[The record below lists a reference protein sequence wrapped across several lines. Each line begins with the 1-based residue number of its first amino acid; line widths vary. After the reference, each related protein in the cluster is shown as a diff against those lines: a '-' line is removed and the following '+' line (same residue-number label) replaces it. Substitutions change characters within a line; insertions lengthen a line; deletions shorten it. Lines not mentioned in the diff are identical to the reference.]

1 MLDRVTQKWS
11 DLIGAIPRKR
21 GRISGHGVRI
31 QAGSGV
37 IGARLDSFD
46 CRQRNS
52 GTIPWP
58 LSRPSRWGCIIQN
71 CPASSIWQQMFN
83 ACRGTWPALTST
95 RHSMLIPHPRGV
107 QTVNRAS
114 RTHAPYPSP
123 WNGARAMILGKFD
136 SPPFLP
142 FLSSSYALSI
152 FIRRFRSRANS
163 AGEF

>member
-1 MLDRVTQKWS
+1 MIQKSS
-11 DLIGAIPRKR
+11 DLIGAIPRKK

-37 IGARLDSFD
+37 IGAQLDSFD

-58 LSRPSRWGCIIQN
+58 LSRSSRWGCIIQN
-71 CPASSIWQQMFN
+71 CPASSIRQQMFN
-83 ACRGTWPALTST
+83 ACRGTWPPLTST

-114 RTHAPYPSP
+114 RTHGPRVVKRRAC
-123 WNGARAMILGKFD
+123 AMILGKFD
-136 SPPFLP
+136 SPPRRP
-142 FLSSSYALSI
+142 PPARSSFAV
-152 FIRRFRSRANS
+152 FAPIRILMDREEDVDDS
-163 AGEF
+163 

>member
-1 MLDRVTQKWS
+1 MIQKSS
-11 DLIGAIPRKR
+11 DLIGAIPRKK

-37 IGARLDSFD
+37 IGAQLDSFD

-71 CPASSIWQQMFN
+71 CPASSIRQQMFN
-83 ACRGTWPALTST
+83 ACRGTWPPLTST

-114 RTHAPYPSP
+114 RTHGPRVVKRHCAC
-123 WNGARAMILGKFD
+123 AMILGKFD
-136 SPPFLP
+136 SPPMP
-142 FLSSSYALSI
+142 SARSI
-152 FIRRFRSRANS
+152 FIRRFRANS
-163 AGEF
+163 NWRILMDREEDVDDS